1 MDLPCFEI
9 NLDLEPEIRY
19 LSVFVN
25 FKDTMRKIYDM
36 FLESIPEARR
46 KFFGTLAEAIKKF
59 DYDYYMEMY
68 SLSQIIEMDIGDCFA
83 VDHVCEATTG

>member
-9 NLDLEPEIRY
+9 NLDLDPEIRY

-25 FKDTMRKIYDM
+25 FKDNIKKIYDM

-46 KFFGTLAEAIKKF
+46 KLFSKLAEATKKF

-68 SLSQIIEMDIGDCFA
+68 SLSQILEIDIGDCFV
-83 VDHVCEATTG
+83 VDH